1 MKLFSAEL
9 RQLFNVRFLLVVA
22 LASIVY
28 AYSLLTFSNESLE
41 TYLSPP
47 DGSTTSNTDIE
58 KHLADSVLGD
68 GRLSVT
74 EEDLDVLSEEMTK
87 TEELDA
93 FFRNTEAFR
102 QYGVS
107 SLEDYKKLEKE
118 WNDAYFKET
127 SDAPDD
133 PTLPALQERYEQ
145 IWNII
150 TASGKDTEIHEWL
163 FNEKIVDSIREDYAN
178 RHEPNSYV
186 KDVYTSESQKAR
198 LREIYE
204 GPMDAPTFP
213 MLLSLLTVNLTMP
226 FTLFSYILFSFLFV
240 TTVWKNRKQNIHY
253 LQYTAK
259 AGRKILRIEFLAA
272 LFAALLLLTIFLIP
286 ILCLMAQ
293 YGFFDYL
300 ALPVSGFLS
309 STYLWFD
316 ISVGTYFFLMVL
328 LTYALCAGLTLL
340 SVCISR
346 LCRNFVAC
354 VACSLPLLAAA
365 FLIGNRIISSS
376 FSLYFPKFEETI
388 FAALILLL
396 GIAGAI
402 FLSRREQKVDIT

>member
-1 MKLFSAEL
+1 MCI
-9 RQLFNVRFLLVVA
+9 RDR
-22 LASIVY
+22 
-28 AYSLLTFSNESLE
+28 
-41 TYLSPP
+41 
-47 DGSTTSNTDIE
+47 
-58 KHLADSVLGD
+58 
-68 GRLSVT
+68 
-74 EEDLDVLSEEMTK
+74 
-87 TEELDA
+87 
-93 FFRNTEAFR
+93 
-102 QYGVS
+102 
-107 SLEDYKKLEKE
+107 
-118 WNDAYFKET
+118 
-127 SDAPDD
+127 DD

-259 AGRKILRIEFLAA
+259 AGRKILWIEFLAA